1 MQISLSTILRSNSLL
16 RMLKTSTVLSTTLSG
31 KLPSSKAILL
41 LLIQE
46 ASWYLTARITLVR
59 KATDSSLNARRLNS
73 NHLNSRNNLSE
84 RRARGADAPRVFTI
98 GFLLFRGCVWDLYP
112 FKRPIVRKEK
122 EKAMRQTHGRRFLS
136 YSVSDGAE

>member
-1 MQISLSTILRSNSLL
+1 M
-16 RMLKTSTVLSTTLSG
+16 
-31 KLPSSKAILL
+31 
-41 LLIQE
+41 
-46 ASWYLTARITLVR
+46 TARITLVR

-98 GFLLFRGCVWDLYP
+98 AWMKLERSPVKAPMAY
-112 FKRPIVRKEK
+112 KTK